1 MAHANMDKS
10 HQNILRAVMDSYMVR
25 APGAREEADRCLA
38 VNRWEGSPLLMVLDV
53 AFTSV
58 GLGYFRSVVPAVQH
72 FCAWGKI
79 CTLEELQSADTDT
92 EYLRKF
98 WKNRRSWEVA
108 GGIASHLVELQEER
122 ELHCE
127 RDALACWARE
137 ARPETWKDDPV
148 GRIRGVGLGTF
159 QYLRMNGG
167 VDTVMPDKIVRRVV
181 GSIFRD
187 AGMEMKEY
195 SDLELI
201 EKVKELGQATGYRPL
216 DICWMCWLISVA
228 CPSREKVDAVL

>member
-1 MAHANMDKS
+1 MAHASMDKS
-10 HQNILRAVMDSYMVR
+10 RQNILKEVMDSYMAG
-25 APGAREEADRCLA
+25 APGARGEADRCLA
-38 VNRWEGSPLLMVLDV
+38 VNRWGGIPLLMVLDV
-53 AFTSV
+53 GFTSV
-58 GLGYFRSVVPAVQH
+58 GLGYFRSVVPAVQR
-72 FCAWGKI
+72 FRTWGKI
-79 CTLEELQSADTDT
+79 GTLEELQSADTDT
-92 EYLRKF
+92 ESLRVF

-108 GGIASHLVELQEER
+108 RGIASYLVELQEER

-137 ARPETWKDDPV
+137 ARTELWKGDPV

-181 GSIFRD
+181 GSVCRD
-187 AGMEMKEY
+187 AGIEMKADN
-195 SDLELI
+195 DLCLI
-201 EKVKELGQATGYRPL
+201 EKVKELGQATGYRSL

-228 CPSREKVDAVL
+228 SPSR

>member
-1 MAHANMDKS
+1 MAHASTDKS
-10 HQNILRAVMDSYMVR
+10 HQNILQEIVDSYMAE

-38 VNRWEGSPLLMVLDV
+38 VNRWGGKPLLMVLDV
-53 AFTSV
+53 SFTSV
-58 GLGYFRSVVPAVQH
+58 GLGYFRSVVPAVQRFH
-72 FCAWGKI
+72 TWGKI
-79 CTLEELQSADTDT
+79 GTLQELQSADTDT
-92 EYLRKF
+92 ESLRVF

-108 GGIASHLVELQEER
+108 RGVASHLVELQEER
-122 ELHCE
+122 DLHCE

-181 GSIFRD
+181 ESIYRY
-187 AGMEMKEY
+187 AGMEMKADNNL
-195 SDLELI
+195 SLI
-201 EKVKELGQATGYRPL
+201 EKVNELGQATGYRSL

-228 CPSREKVDAVL
+228 SPSSEEVDAVL